1 MPEEHTENTVRY
13 GNRLYL
19 EKKTNECKLIS
30 GGKIL

>member
-19 EKKTNECKLIS
+19 EKRQMSAKSIS